1 MLKEE
6 VRAELTREPFVPLRL
21 HLKNGAKFDVP
32 FRDVAHMLGYGVL
45 VFIGLKE
52 GTHQAKSY
60 DRFTFESIDRIEHLP
75 QRGTR
80 RGRKKAS

>member
-6 VRAELTREPFVPLRL
+6 IRAELTREPFVPLRL
-21 HLKNGAKFDVP
+21 HLSDGRKFDVP
-32 FRDVAHMLGYGVL
+32 FRDVAHIIASGVL

-60 DRFTFESIDRIEHLP
+60 DRFGFDHIIRIEHRP
-75 QRGTR
+75 ARG
-80 RGRKKAS
+80 GGKKGKKAS

>member
-6 VRAELTREPFVPLRL
+6 VRAELTRDPFVPLRL
-21 HLKNGAKFDVP
+21 HLKGGRKFDVP

-52 GTHQAKSY
+52 GTHQAKAY
-60 DRFTFESIDRIEHLP
+60 DRFPFDHIIRIEKL
-75 QRGTR
+75 RTGGAGR
-80 RGRKKAS
+80 RRKKAS